1 MPEATTT
8 PPAAEATAAAADPA
22 VVPPVESKE
31 AADPK
36 KPPLENASA
45 AAGKKKK
52 APSKKPA
59 SSSSKKSVASRGPM
73 LKRTTSA
80 PPAVLQRKRSRS
92 GPKSKSS
99 SFIGVSQY
107 RRTGRWEA
115 HIWDCAKSRKTPGAK
130 GRQLHLGSF
139 DCAEDAARAYDRA
152 AIHFRGDGA
161 DTNYPREQYTHDPV
175 LSALKDLSKEQFVV
189 RLRGVAQHHKIQT
202 QKKKDKKAPAPIAAS
217 DHVLSTVRMDH
228 AVSLKR
234 TTSFPLRS
242 PQSVLPAQNIFAP
255 EDCHAPLLL
264 HHPMGAG
271 VNPYQGGGS
280 PGMYPDPLSYQ
291 SLSRR
296 RSSGDIFSGT
306 HLVRLPH
313 SASQEGLVYSGRVVS
328 SDYQALAHQQVGMIS
343 DPVHASI
350 GQGVQSH
357 HAHAHALFG
366 KHQQHQ
372 QQQQG
377 MKDKDPTLL
386 FFEDSLFPEEYSPTE
401 TLQGHIKQDRQLAN
415 SDYCK
420 YILNPTLEEYHIL
433 DEAKKS
439 LFATSSPKQEARA
452 GTSRPMERFMAQFAP
467 REGDQSGYR
476 PPVSADDLAIP
487 PLMEGMGEVDTGA
500 F

>member
-1 MPEATTT
+1 MPPEN
-8 PPAAEATAAAADPA
+8 TAAA
-22 VVPPVESKE
+22 K
-31 AADPK
+31 
-36 KPPLENASA
+36 
-45 AAGKKKK
+45 KKKK
-52 APSKKPA
+52 APQRQPSKKN
-59 SSSSKKSVASRGPM
+59 VASRGPM

-202 QKKKDKKAPAPIAAS
+202 QKKMDKKVPAPITAS
-217 DHVLSTVRMDH
+217 TIRMDH
-228 AVSLKR
+228 AISLKR
-234 TTSFPLRS
+234 TASFPLHS
-242 PQSVLPAQNIFAP
+242 PQSVLPAQNNVFAP
-255 EDCHAPLLL
+255 EDCHIHHLL
-264 HHPMGAG
+264 HHHSPMEVG
-271 VNPYQGGGS
+271 VYPGS
-280 PGMYPDPLSYQ
+280 PGMYPLSYQ

-296 RSSGDIFSGT
+296 RSSGDIFNGS
-306 HLVRLPH
+306 HLVGLPH
-313 SASQEGLVYSGRVVS
+313 STSQDGLVYSGRVVS
-328 SDYQALAHQQVGMIS
+328 DYQALAHQQEAMIS
-343 DPVHASI
+343 NPVHAPI
-350 GQGVQSH
+350 AQGDH
-357 HAHAHALFG
+357 TPALFG
-366 KHQQHQ
+366 KHHHQ
-372 QQQQG
+372 QG
-377 MKDKDPTLL
+377 LKEKDPTLL
-386 FFEDSLFPEEYSPTE
+386 FFEDSLFAEEYSPTE
-401 TLQGHIKQDRQLAN
+401 TLQGHIKQERQLPN

-420 YILNPTLEEYHIL
+420 YILNPTLEEH
-433 DEAKKS
+433 
-439 LFATSSPKQEARA
+439 EARA

-467 REGDQSGYR
+467 RDGDQSGYR
-476 PPVSADDLAIP
+476 HPVSADDLAIP

>member
-1 MPEATTT
+1 MPEVTTT
-8 PPAAEATAAAADPA
+8 PPTAATAAAADAA

-36 KPPLENASA
+36 KPPLENA

-99 SFIGVSQY
+99 CFIGVSQY

-202 QKKKDKKAPAPIAAS
+202 QKKKDKKAPAPIAAGAIG
-217 DHVLSTVRMDH
+217 LDH
-228 AVSLKR
+228 AISLKR
-234 TTSFPLRS
+234 TTSFPLQS
-242 PQSVLPAQNIFAP
+242 PQSVLPPLTSNIFAP
-255 EDCHAPLLL
+255 EDCHAHQLL

-271 VNPYQGGGS
+271 VNPWQGGGS
-280 PGMYPDPLSYQ
+280 PAGIYPDPLSYQ

-296 RSSGDIFSGT
+296 RSSGDIFTGT

-328 SDYQALAHQQVGMIS
+328 SDYQALAQQQGAMIS

-350 GQGVQSH
+350 GQGVQSQ
-357 HAHAHALFG
+357 HAPAPALFG
-366 KHQQHQ
+366 KHQQ

-377 MKDKDPTLL
+377 MKEKDPTLL

-439 LFATSSPKQEARA
+439 LFATSPPKQEARA

-467 REGDQSGYR
+467 REGDQSQSGYR
-476 PPVSADDLAIP
+476 PPASADDLAIP